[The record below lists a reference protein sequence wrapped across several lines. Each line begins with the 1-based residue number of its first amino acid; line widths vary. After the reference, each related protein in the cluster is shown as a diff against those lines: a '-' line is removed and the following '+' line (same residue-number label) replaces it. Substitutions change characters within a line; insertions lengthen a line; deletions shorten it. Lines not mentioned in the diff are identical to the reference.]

1 MLFKLMGDFRERAG
15 KKTEEERPY
24 GVQVLKAF
32 KMID

>member
-15 KKTEEERPY
+15 KKREEERPY

-32 KMID
+32 KVSD